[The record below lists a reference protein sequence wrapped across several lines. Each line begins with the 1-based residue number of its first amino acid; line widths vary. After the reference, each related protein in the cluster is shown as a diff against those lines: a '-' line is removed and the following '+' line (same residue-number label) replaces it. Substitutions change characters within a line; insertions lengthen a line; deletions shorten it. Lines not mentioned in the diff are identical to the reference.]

1 MYIYR
6 EALKIEKDEK
16 YIRAKK
22 RVQNLKAFYIHL
34 IVYIL
39 VNAMLLVINLI
50 SDADNW
56 WFLYPLG
63 GWGIGVI
70 VHGISTFAFG
80 IFGEK
85 WEERK
90 IKEYMEKDR

>member
-1 MYIYR
+1 L
-6 EALKIEKDEK
+6 EIEKDEK

-22 RVQNLKAFYIHL
+22 RVQNLRAFYIHL

-39 VNAMLLVINLI
+39 VNAMLFVINLI
-50 SDADNW
+50 SGADNW
-56 WFLYPLG
+56 WFLYPLV

-70 VHGISTFAFG
+70 VHGVSTLAFG
-80 IFGEK
+80 IFGEE